1 MIRSQFKS
9 SIRIPL
15 FLMLGRK
22 SKLGIK
28 KIKEMFW
35 VTQLRLR
42 SRAFIPD
49 PRAKLIV
56 SLTSFPA
63 RINHAWI
70 AIESIFQQDLRP
82 SKVVLVLSDEEFPTR
97 ELPKRIQHQVER
109 GLEILW
115 TPRDTRGYK
124 KLLPARERYPD
135 ATIVTVDDDIL
146 FEPWRLRQLVE
157 AAKVRRGAIIGHR
170 GWVVTKT
177 HNGLAPYVSWPIAG
191 PETPAELTFLT
202 SGAGTL
208 FPPHVLPMDELLN
221 IDLLLE
227 LCPLADDIWFWAVA
241 RTAGVECYCLGNH
254 GLRSVQRLKRTPALY
269 HSNWGEAQNDVQLA
283 AVIAH
288 FGLAG
293 FSKNG

>member
-1 MIRSQFKS
+1 MSKFKS
-9 SIRIPL
+9 VLKQIPLLPVFYRSIR
-15 FLMLGRK
+15 LGFFKVR
-22 SKLGIK
+22 
-28 KIKEMFW
+28 EFFW

-42 SRAFIPD
+42 SRPFQPNKSAN
-49 PRAKLIV
+49 LIV

-63 RINHAWI
+63 RIDHAWI

-97 ELPKRIQHQVER
+97 ELPKRIQLQVQR

-115 TPRDTRGYK
+115 TPRNTRSFQ
-124 KLLPARERYPD
+124 KLLPTRQRYPD

-146 FEPWRLRQLVE
+146 YEPWRLRRLVE
-157 AAKVRRGAIIGHR
+157 TAETRPGSIIGHR

-177 HNGLAPYVSWPIAG
+177 PSGLAPYVSWSIAG

-202 SGAGTL
+202 GCGGML
-208 FPPHVLPMDELLN
+208 FPPHVLPLDMLLN
-221 IDLLLE
+221 IDLALE

-241 RTAGVECYCLGNH
+241 RKAGVECYCLGNH
-254 GLRSVQRLKRTPALY
+254 GLYSVQRVKHTPALC
-269 HSNWGEAQNDVQLA
+269 HSNWGEGQNDVQLA

-288 FGLAG
+288 FGL
-293 FSKNG
+293 SQSIKPT